1 LKLADISDKMRP
13 ETNNRVL
20 RSISIS
26 KPVRINGA
34 IRANEL
40 RVIGPDGSQIGIL
53 TRAEALLEAER
64 QKLDLVEISPSA
76 NPPVARIVDWGKYN
90 YQKTKELQRNRK
102 NVKTS
107 EVKQMRLG
115 LKIGANDLEIKLRK
129 IRSFL
134 EDGHKVKIMVFFRGR
149 EMAHQELGY
158 ELIERIA
165 QSLSDVAVVDQKPQL
180 AGKNLSIVV
189 RSNNNAKAKNP
200 QGDSEAR
207 QSDR

>member
-1 LKLADISDKMRP
+1 MGC
-13 ETNNRVL
+13 ETNNPRK

-34 IRANEL
+34 IRAQEL
-40 RVIGPDGSQIGIL
+40 RVIDPDGNQIGIL

-64 QKLDLVEISPSA
+64 LELDLVEISPSA

-90 YQKTKELQRNRK
+90 YQKTKEMQRNRK
-102 NVKTS
+102 HAKAS

-115 LKIGANDLEIKLRK
+115 LKIGTNDLEIKLRK

-134 EDGHKVKIMVFFRGR
+134 EQGHKVKIMVFFRGR

-158 ELIERIA
+158 QLLERIT
-165 QSLSDVAVVDQKPQL
+165 QSLSDVAATDQTAQL

-200 QGDSEAR
+200 QGNSEAN
-207 QSDR
+207 